1 MLCQKFTFFSFWS
14 LRKNRRTDFRVGRW
28 TLIQIREDIKTRG
41 KAEKTKREEING
53 NRNWKTHKIDKN
65 GHNKTKIGMEQNKK
79 IGKIMGRGEERKEGK
94 QEKEKEG
101 GKRRRMEWEEE
112 KGGEKEVRK
121 ERVRK
126 IEKKKEGNGKIE
138 ETKFRH
144 QM

>member
-1 MLCQKFTFFSFWS
+1 
-14 LRKNRRTDFRVGRW
+14 
-28 TLIQIREDIKTRG
+28 
-41 KAEKTKREEING
+41 
-53 NRNWKTHKIDKN
+53 
-65 GHNKTKIGMEQNKK
+65 
-79 IGKIMGRGEERKEGK
+79 
-94 QEKEKEG
+94 
-101 GKRRRMEWEEE
+101 MEWKEE

>member
-1 MLCQKFTFFSFWS
+1 MLCQKFTFSSFWS

-65 GHNKTKIGMEQNKK
+65 GHNKTKIGIEQNKK

-101 GKRRRMEWEEE
+101 GKEEGWNG
-112 KGGEKEVRK
+112 KR
-121 ERVRK
+121 
-126 IEKKKEGNGKIE
+126 KKEGKR
-138 ETKFRH
+138 KFARKG
-144 QM
+144 